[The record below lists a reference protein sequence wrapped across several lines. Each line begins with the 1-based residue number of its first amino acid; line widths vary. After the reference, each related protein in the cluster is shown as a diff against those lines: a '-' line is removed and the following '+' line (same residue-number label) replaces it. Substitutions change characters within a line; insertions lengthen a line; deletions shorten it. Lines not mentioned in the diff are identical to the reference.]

1 MKRNNNEDN
10 DSSNRIQLYKISS
23 LYLKKKKNYFISN
36 WLNVFNII
44 LNNLQIKKIFNK
56 FSSQLKF
63 LNIIINEFSGDINLL
78 RI

>member
-1 MKRNNNEDN
+1 MKIM
-10 DSSNRIQLYKISS
+10 IQGMEFNYIKFHLVFKE
-23 LYLKKKKNYFISN
+23 KNSFISN
-36 WLNVFNII
+36 LLNLFNII